1 MSQGAE
7 TQRTRRARLAN
18 LRQELLAP
26 VSATLGFAELLH
38 QDAVRNGPE
47 ETVADLGR
55 ILTAARDLHAM
66 VDRLLDGALAE
77 SLLEGADEA
86 AAQQKLHH
94 DLRTPINAIKGYG
107 EMLLEDLEDLGAE
120 RMRADFDILLDQAD
134 QLLAQIDTIV
144 DFSRGATGRAA
155 ARQSEHPCGPAE
167 AAAMFA
173 GLAESI
179 RPVGEAEAGTVETG
193 NILVVDDMEANRSL
207 LSRRLTRDG
216 HRVTTAEGGR
226 QALGLL
232 EVDDFDLV
240 LLDLMMPEMN
250 GFEVLAKIKADPRLH
265 RIPVIMISALD
276 EVDSVVRCIEAGAED
291 YLPKPFNPILLKARI
306 NAGIE
311 KKRWHERERRYLDRL
326 EDEKEKF
333 ERLLLNILPRQIIG
347 RLNDG
352 ETIIADRFDNVS
364 VLFSDLVGFTEIS
377 AKLAP
382 TELVSYLN
390 ALFSGFD
397 AHAQELGVEKI
408 KMIGDAYMVVA
419 GVPEPR
425 PDHAQAIA
433 EMALRMIETVDRS
446 KREGGTAFTARI
458 GIHSGPV
465 VAGII
470 GTHRFLYDVW
480 GDTVNL
486 ASRLETLSEPNRIQ
500 ISEATAALLGADFE
514 LEPRGKIAIKGKG
527 QQNAYFLNAAK
538 PATVK
543 AR

>member
-1 MSQGAE
+1 VGQDAE
-7 TQRTRRARLAN
+7 TQRARRARLAN

-26 VSATLGFAELLH
+26 VSAILGFGEMLH
-38 QDAVRNGPE
+38 QDAARNGPE
-47 ETVADLGR
+47 EAVADLDR

-66 VDRLLDGALAE
+66 VDRLLDKEAAE
-77 SLLEGADEA
+77 SLFEGADGA
-86 AAQQKLHH
+86 TAQKKLRH

-134 QLLAQIDTIV
+134 RLLSQIDTIV
-144 DFSRGATGRAA
+144 DFSRSESGAPAA
-155 ARQSEHPCGPAE
+155 KQPAE
-167 AAAMFA
+167 TAGMFA
-173 GLAESI
+173 GLVESI
-179 RPVGEAEAGTVETG
+179 RPVGEAEGGKVETG
-193 NILVVDDMEANRSL
+193 NILVVDDMEANRTL

-216 HRVTTAEGGR
+216 HRVTTAAGGR
-226 QALGLL
+226 QALSLL
-232 EVDDFDLV
+232 EIDDFDLV

-250 GFEVLAKIKADPRLH
+250 GFEVLGRIKADPRMH
-265 RIPVIMISALD
+265 AIPVIMISALD
-276 EVDSVVRCIEAGAED
+276 EIDSVVRCIEAGAED
-291 YLPKPFNPILLKARI
+291 YLPKPFNPVLLKARI

-311 KKRWHERERRYLDRL
+311 KKRWHERERLYLDRL

-333 ERLLLNILPRQIIG
+333 ERLLLNILPQQIIG
-347 RLNDG
+347 RLNEG
-352 ETIIADRFDNVS
+352 ETIIADRYDNVS

-397 AHAQELGVEKI
+397 AIARELGVEKI

-425 PDHAQAIA
+425 ADHAQAIA
-433 EMALRMIETVDRS
+433 EMALRMIETVERTN
-446 KREGGTAFTARI
+446 REQGAPFTARI

-470 GTHRFLYDVW
+470 GTHRFVYDVW

-486 ASRLETLSEPNRIQ
+486 ASRLETLSETNRIQ
-500 ISEATAALLGADFE
+500 VSEATAALLAEGFE
-514 LEPRGKIAIKGKG
+514 LEDRGKIRIKGKG
-527 QQNAYFLNAAK
+527 RQHTYFLTAAK
-538 PATVK
+538 PATVR
-543 AR
+543 ADS

>member
-155 ARQSEHPCGPAE
+155 ARQTEHPCGPAE

-500 ISEATAALLGADFE
+500 ISEATAALLGASFE

-527 QQNAYFLNAAK
+527 RQNAYFLNAAK

>member
-7 TQRTRRARLAN
+7 TQRARRARLAN
-18 LRQELLAP
+18 LRQELVAP
-26 VSATLGFAELLH
+26 VSAILGFAEMLH
-38 QDAVRNGPE
+38 QDAARNGPE
-47 ETVADLGR
+47 EAVADLAR
-55 ILTAARDLHAM
+55 ILTAAGDLHAM
-66 VDRLLDGALAE
+66 VDRLLDKELAE
-77 SLLEGADEA
+77 SLFEGADEA
-86 AAQQKLHH
+86 AAQQKLRH

-134 QLLAQIDTIV
+134 QLLSQIDTIV
-144 DFSRGATGRAA
+144 DFSRGGSGTAA
-155 ARQSEHPCGPAE
+155 EHPCGPAE

-173 GLAESI
+173 GLVESI
-179 RPVGEAEAGTVETG
+179 RPVGEAEAGKVETG
-193 NILVVDDMEANRSL
+193 NILVVDDMEANRTL

-232 EVDDFDLV
+232 EIDDFDLV

-250 GFEVLAKIKADPRLH
+250 GFEVLTRIKADPRLY

-291 YLPKPFNPILLKARI
+291 YLPKPFNPVLLKARI

-311 KKRWHERERRYLDRL
+311 KKRWHERERLYLDRL

-333 ERLLLNILPRQIIG
+333 ERLLLNILPQQIIG

-377 AKLAP
+377 STLAP

-397 AHAQELGVEKI
+397 AIAQELGVEKI

-425 PDHAQAIA
+425 ADHAQAIA
-433 EMALRMIETVDRS
+433 EMGLRMIAAVERA
-446 KREGGTAFTARI
+446 KREQGAPFTARI

-470 GTHRFLYDVW
+470 GTHRFVYDVW

-486 ASRLETLSEPNRIQ
+486 ASRLETLSEANRIQ
-500 ISEATAALLGADFE
+500 VSAATAALLADGFE
-514 LEPRGKIAIKGKG
+514 LEPRGQIAIKGKG
-527 QQNAYFLNAAK
+527 RQNAFFLNAAK
-538 PATVK
+538 PVTVK
-543 AR
+543 TDS

>member
-1 MSQGAE
+1 MSRGAE
-7 TQRTRRARLAN
+7 TQRARRARLAN

-26 VSATLGFAELLH
+26 VSAILGFAEMLH
-38 QDAVRNGPE
+38 QDAARNGPE
-47 ETVADLGR
+47 EAVADLTR
-55 ILTAARDLHAM
+55 ILSAARDLHAM
-66 VDRLLDGALAE
+66 VDRLLDRELAE
-77 SLLEGADEA
+77 SLFEGADEA
-86 AAQQKLHH
+86 AAQQKLRH

-107 EMLLEDLEDLGAE
+107 EMLLEDLEDLGAA
-120 RMRADFDILLDQAD
+120 RMRADFDILLDQAG
-134 QLLAQIDTIV
+134 QLLTQIDAIV
-144 DFSRGATGRAA
+144 DFSRGGPGTAA
-155 ARQSEHPCGPAE
+155 KHQGAHPCGPAE

-173 GLAESI
+173 GLVESI
-179 RPVGEAEAGTVETG
+179 RPVGEAEAGKVETG
-193 NILVVDDMEANRSL
+193 NILVVDDMEANRTL

-250 GFEVLAKIKADPRLH
+250 GFEVLARIKADPRLH

-291 YLPKPFNPILLKARI
+291 YLPKPFNPVLLKARI

-311 KKRWHERERRYLDRL
+311 KKRWHERERLYLNRL

-333 ERLLLNILPRQIIG
+333 ERLLLNILPKQIIG

-352 ETIIADRFDNVS
+352 ETIIADRFDDVS

-377 AKLAP
+377 AALAP

-397 AHAQELGVEKI
+397 KHARELGVEKI
-408 KMIGDAYMVVA
+408 KMIGDAYMVVS

-425 PDHAQAIA
+425 ADHAPAIA
-433 EMALRMIETVDRS
+433 EMALRMIETVERA
-446 KREGGTAFTARI
+446 KREGGAPFTARI

-486 ASRLETLSEPNRIQ
+486 ASRLETLSEANRIQ
-500 ISEATAALLGADFE
+500 VSEATAALLAEGFE
-514 LEPRGKIAIKGKG
+514 LEPRGRIAIKGKG
-527 QQNAYFLNAAK
+527 RQNAFFLNAAK

>member
-1 MSQGAE
+1 MSRGAE
-7 TQRTRRARLAN
+7 TQRARRARLAN

-26 VSATLGFAELLH
+26 VSAILGFAEMLH
-38 QDAVRNGPE
+38 QDAARNGPE
-47 ETVADLGR
+47 EAVADLTR
-55 ILTAARDLHAM
+55 ILSAARDLHAM
-66 VDRLLDGALAE
+66 VDRLLDRELAE
-77 SLLEGADEA
+77 SLFEGADEA
-86 AAQQKLHH
+86 AAQQKLRH

-107 EMLLEDLEDLGAE
+107 EMLLEDLEDLGAA
-120 RMRADFDILLDQAD
+120 RMRADFDILLDQAG
-134 QLLAQIDTIV
+134 QLLTQIDAIV
-144 DFSRGATGRAA
+144 DFSRGGPGTAA
-155 ARQSEHPCGPAE
+155 KHQGAHPCGPAE

-173 GLAESI
+173 GLVESI
-179 RPVGEAEAGTVETG
+179 RPVGEAEAGKVETG
-193 NILVVDDMEANRSL
+193 NILVVDDMEANRTL

-250 GFEVLAKIKADPRLH
+250 GFEVLARIKADPRLH

-291 YLPKPFNPILLKARI
+291 YLPKPFNPVLLKARI

-333 ERLLLNILPRQIIG
+333 ERLLLNILPKQIIG

-352 ETIIADRFDNVS
+352 ETIIADRFDDVS

-377 AKLAP
+377 AALAP

-397 AHAQELGVEKI
+397 AHARELGVEKI
-408 KMIGDAYMVVA
+408 KMIGDAYQPVEK
-419 GVPEPR
+419 GVIDR
-425 PDHAQAIA
+425 GSRHD
-433 EMALRMIETVDRS
+433 ETYRG
-446 KREGGTAFTARI
+446 EGGFAVLRDDEDDLSDQD
-458 GIHSGPV
+458 G
-465 VAGII
+465 
-470 GTHRFLYDVW
+470 
-480 GDTVNL
+480 
-486 ASRLETLSEPNRIQ
+486 ASRRNKHEQ
-500 ISEATAALLGADFE
+500 GAISARHGLFRGAGADQ
-514 LEPRGKIAIKGKG
+514 LAH
-527 QQNAYFLNAAK
+527 QQ
-538 PATVK
+538 
-543 AR
+543 